1 MYELNG
7 NPLSLEDLKEGAEI
21 YGMEFEEY
29 LNIMKTKGLV
39 EKTEGV
45 AGNDA
50 TVAPTADMGL
60 ASENIFSELPEV
72 SKKDVGLSEKE
83 FVSKFNKTYDGLGF
97 TAIEATYED
106 VTSSGFDTEGFG
118 DIQAIFSGKDSDYKS
133 FRDYVTILSPPDENG
148 VRQRKTVEVDKDL
161 LGIATPGAKVSSKEI
176 SEFVEANID
185 KTDVNKEAYSFAWN
199 VANSTPIQVDGKI
212 KKLEDASSEELTA
225 HTEKLFANIIS
236 SGKIPGFDKVQKD
249 IEQDVEAYQADQLKI
264 FQEKINSGELTV
276 DQAQEQYEANVNKE
290 FDRLYDESPEWGKIL
305 SALEKGVGTRFKGDF
320 SDKLRTEAENE
331 KLPAWVVN
339 NFSED
344 FVRQAYVTAR
354 IKIPKAI
361 DETQILFRANEI
373 GNINEEIK
381 ELSELNPSEKY
392 TTKGIQ
398 QLRVGKTKPKFDEDG
413 KRIDTNTVGDRLEYL
428 GKRKAELTQKVV
440 YDLIQQDGYQKK
452 LKDIRVP
459 SAFGKTIDDPDLTL
473 DEWQGML
480 GDQTIQMLGA
490 LVSFGGSTFVQEGGG
505 AAMEILEIE
514 AAKKLAGKMTAKD
527 FFGKDPDDTEG
538 VKKKFDMGEPDPS
551 MQLNE
556 DGSIGTDKL
565 SSEDVEAAL
574 KQFRA
579 LPLEDTKDKNGNVI
593 PGRLTRINNII
604 DSGEVSLNEAFAV
617 GGITALADFASNIVA
632 VKGAGKLIPRSVLEN
647 LAKGKL
653 KRAFKGIGKDKAGKA
668 IVAATAT
675 EVVTESFQ
683 EVTSME
689 GVKLSTGYRPNKE
702 RYLKRLFEAGAQALV
717 TTGTITVTGQ
727 VASTSLNEGLA
738 QIKTLPQ
745 GKMRVAINARK
756 NALKQQQAAGFITED
771 QMLDQFTELDAIENT
786 LATTEAADKLTL
798 PEKDKLIKQ

>member
-185 KTDVNKEAYSFAWN
+185 KADVNKEAYSFAWN

-249 IEQDVEAYQADQLKI
+249 IEQDVEVYQADQLKI

-381 ELSELNPSEKY
+381 ELSLSPEAKY
-392 TTKGIQ
+392 
-398 QLRVGKTKPKFDEDG
+398 DSDG
-413 KRIDTNTVGDRLEYL
+413 PTNFVTNQDRINYL
-428 GKRKAELTQKVV
+428 GKRKADLTQKVV

-480 GDQTIQMLGA
+480 GDQTVQMLGA

-514 AAKKLAGKMTAKD
+514 AAKKLAGKMTAKR
-527 FFGKDPDDTEG
+527 FFL
-538 VKKKFDMGEPDPS
+538 VKIPTM
-551 MQLNE
+551 
-556 DGSIGTDKL
+556 
-565 SSEDVEAAL
+565 L
-574 KQFRA
+574 K
-579 LPLEDTKDKNGNVI
+579 V
-593 PGRLTRINNII
+593 
-604 DSGEVSLNEAFAV
+604 
-617 GGITALADFASNIVA
+617 
-632 VKGAGKLIPRSVLEN
+632 
-647 LAKGKL
+647 L
-653 KRAFKGIGKDKAGKA
+653 KR
-668 IVAATAT
+668 
-675 EVVTESFQ
+675 
-683 EVTSME
+683 
-689 GVKLSTGYRPNKE
+689 
-702 RYLKRLFEAGAQALV
+702 
-717 TTGTITVTGQ
+717 
-727 VASTSLNEGLA
+727 SL
-738 QIKTLPQ
+738 
-745 GKMRVAINARK
+745 M
-756 NALKQQQAAGFITED
+756 
-771 QMLDQFTELDAIENT
+771 
-786 LATTEAADKLTL
+786 
-798 PEKDKLIKQ
+798 